1 MFDFVAVEIRKNR
14 AVAEETSRQWPSFRS
29 G

>member
-1 MFDFVAVEIRKNR
+1 MFDFVAVEIQKNR
-14 AVAEETSRQWPSFRS
+14 AVAEETSRQRLRFRS